1 MAGKRTSNTAK
12 IRAYILTRMKL
23 GLCARDI
30 YIEICGAYGC
40 NEVSYRTVARWISK
54 FKCGMESVKD
64 APKSGRKKTAITPKN
79 IQKVKDL
86 IARDA
91 RYTVGNIARF
101 VGISVGSVHTILKKI
116 LKVRRLT
123 ARWIPHLLTDE
134 QKRQRVKTARELL
147 ERYPKFDKN
156 VFNSFVTGDET
167 WVHFFEPQ
175 RKVNNKIWATKNA
188 KRPCVAKRLQSSK
201 KVMFAIF
208 FGTKGPVTQ
217 VAVPKGRSVNAF
229 FYKNRVL
236 KKVKKYFEKRR
247 PKTGFKGVH
256 LQHDNAPCHKA
267 KLVTDFLSQEKVKT
281 VPHPPYSPDLA
292 PCDFFL
298 FPRLKKYLTGRRY
311 GSRAALGSGVYQC
324 LMGIPIKD
332 YERAFQQWIK
342 RLKLCI
348 SHGGEYFEG
357 LK

>member
-1 MAGKRTSNTAK
+1 MTGKRTSNSAK
-12 IRAYILTRMKL
+12 IRGYILTRMKL
-23 GLCARDI
+23 GLGAHDI
-30 YIEICGAYGC
+30 YNEICAAYGC
-40 NEVSYRTVARWISK
+40 NEVSYVTVWRWFRR
-54 FKCGMESVKD
+54 FKGGLELVKD
-64 APKSGRKKTAITPKN
+64 APRSGRKKSVITPKN

-86 IARDA
+86 IAQDA
-91 RYTVGNIARF
+91 RYTVGDIARY
-101 VGISVGSVHTILKKI
+101 VGISVGPAHIILKKI

-134 QKRQRVKTARELL
+134 QKHQRVETARELL
-147 ERYPKFDKN
+147 KRYPKFNKN

-175 RKVNNKIWATKNA
+175 RKINNKIWATKNA

-208 FGTKGPVTQ
+208 FWTKGPVAQ
-217 VAVPKGRSVNAF
+217 IAVPKGRSVTAI

-236 KKVKKYFEKRR
+236 KKVKKYFVKRR
-247 PKTGFKGVH
+247 PKTGFKGVN

-267 KLVTDFLSQEKVKT
+267 KLVTDFLSEEKVKV

-348 SHGGEYFEG
+348 YKKKSILF
-357 LK
+357 